1 MINHGLPGGGTVN
14 VNNNP
19 VNTPTTAV
27 LLIGH
32 NQAAELR
39 RAIAA
44 LERSQ
49 NRDLM
54 EILVVDCGSSDSTA
68 ALSDEFPDIT
78 MQRLP
83 QNFGTT
89 KALNIAT
96 RTARA
101 EFLFLLSPAVEVAPD
116 TVFRLTGVLQ
126 ANTDI
131 TAVCPLLAD
140 PTGNPIARTRR
151 FPDRESLASVVAG
164 GELPWDSISNDTLA
178 RGQFTV
184 LYPGREALLVRK
196 QFVTGMNYFDERFGE
211 YWADAD
217 LAIKI
222 RKAGR
227 RVEMDPGIRATWHA
241 PVEMLPGDPIHRA
254 DRILGA
260 AALLSKHDGFFAGFG
275 FRARAILGALLRF
288 DFPLLSALVGGKKVG
303 SQAK

>member
-1 MINHGLPGGGTVN
+1 M
-14 VNNNP
+14 NP
-19 VNTPTTAV
+19 ANAVTAPV
-27 LLIGH
+27 PKIAAIIIAH

-44 LERSQ
+44 LERSEQ
-49 NRDLM
+49 REQL
-54 EILVVDCGSSDSTA
+54 EILVVDCASDDSTA
-68 ALSDEFPDIT
+68 EVAEEFPGIT

-83 QNFGTT
+83 ENFGAT

-101 EFLFLLSPAVEVAPD
+101 EYLFLLSPDVEVAPD
-116 TVFRLTGVLQ
+116 TVARLAEKLDADTGVTG
-126 ANTDI
+126 A
-131 TAVCPLLAD
+131 CPLLID
-140 PTGNPIARTRR
+140 GDGKPVMRMRPY
-151 FPDRESLASVVAG
+151 PDRESLAEVRGG
-164 GELPWDSISNDTLA
+164 GEPGWIAIPEQALKQERFA
-178 RGQFTV
+178 M

-196 QFVTGMNYFDERFGE
+196 QFVAGMNYFDERFGE

-227 RVEMDPGIRATWHA
+227 KLEMYPTIRATWHA
-241 PVEMLPGDPIHRA
+241 PEVAPNGTIHRS

-260 AALLSKHDGFFAGFG
+260 AALLSKHEGFLAGFG
-275 FRARAILGALLRF
+275 FRIAAMLGALMRF
-288 DFPLLSALVGGKKVG
+288 DFPLLTGLAGGKKVG

>member
-1 MINHGLPGGGTVN
+1 M
-14 VNNNP
+14 NP
-19 VNTPTTAV
+19 ANAVTAPV
-27 LLIGH
+27 TIPKIAAIIIAH

-44 LERSQ
+44 LERSDQ
-49 NRDLM
+49 REQL
-54 EILVVDCGSSDSTA
+54 EILVVDCASDDSTA
-68 ALSDEFPDIT
+68 EVAEEFPGIT

-83 QNFGTT
+83 ENFGAT

-101 EFLFLLSPAVEVAPD
+101 EYLFLLSPDVEVAPD
-116 TVFRLTGVLQ
+116 AIARLAEKLDAETSVTG
-126 ANTDI
+126 A
-131 TAVCPLLAD
+131 CPLLVD
-140 PTGNPIARTRR
+140 GDGKLVMRARP
-151 FPDRESLASVVAG
+151 FPDRQSLEQVRG
-164 GELPWDSISNDTLA
+164 GEQLDWEPIPEEALTQERCA
-178 RGQFTV
+178 I

-196 QFVTGMNYFDERFGE
+196 QFIAGMNYFDERFGE

-227 RVEMDPGIRATWHA
+227 KLEMYPAIRATWHA
-241 PVEMLPGDPIHRA
+241 PEATPNDTIHRS

-260 AALLSKHDGFFAGFG
+260 AALLGKHEGFLAGFG
-275 FRARAILGALLRF
+275 FRMAAMFGALMRF
-288 DFPLLSALVGGKKVG
+288 DFALLAALTSGKKVG